1 MGLPMAAAR
10 LNSALSPK
18 VALPVPNG
26 ERMSG
31 ESYKATRAPAA
42 MSSVR
47 FPLREGEGVYS
58 LTIAS
63 WVSFGEDIDV
73 GTKDVPKD
81 GS

>member
-47 FPLREGEGVYS
+47 FPLRRGGSVQLDYR
-58 LTIAS
+58 
-63 WVSFGEDIDV
+63 VV
-73 GTKDVPKD
+73 GLFRRRYRRGDERRA
-81 GS
+81 